1 MADEIIKNIYLVNAP
16 AGSGKTTKIR
26 KMVERRLREQP
37 DDNILCITY
46 TNRAA
51 AELSKDIES
60 DKVFFGTIHSFINHF
75 ICSFFSHKD
84 IIDLYWN
91 TYKDKII
98 ERIEN
103 IENKDNIR
111 ESNERYIERYGALD
125 LDTIYNNIQEITYNE
140 APYNSLYRGALSHDD
155 LISFTK
161 KVVDSFPVIRKKI
174 ADKYQLVFI
183 DEYQDSS
190 ADVLHIFYTA
200 MKNSTGEMYLLGD
213 KMQQIYKTYDGS
225 FEIEFLTLNRSKNL
239 TTNYRTT
246 PYIVSILN
254 RLYND
259 EQYVQIPYELNK
271 DEDMSYYPEVI
282 ITVSPDKEIIKKK
295 EKYPEALVLYLLNK
309 DKFYGIGAGN
319 LYDKLQQ
326 IERYQYG
333 KKYSVVDVLTTLDSN
348 NPDKLFTLLFLI
360 MRISTEYRNGL
371 YGNVLRTIRENKNQ
385 LNSKNYSIKQHDDKK
400 NVKKLLEKVVN
411 AYENGDNI
419 IKDFLNL
426 VNECNLVDEEYIQE
440 ILGDEEYAEILQVHL
455 HEFHDLVKY
464 LNDPHIST
472 QHGVKGESHDTVLFI
487 AANSSRDPVV
497 NISKFFDLWSAYEV
511 KLSEFESFYYS
522 YKNML
527 KDIECNIGKK
537 VSDMKK
543 NDYVEN
549 EENIIQKV
557 NSFLAIYEG
566 NAYYQTLLKPK
577 FEKFMKKRNVTE
589 ARACLKE
596 NLVYGAL
603 SAYKLFYVG
612 CSRARKNLSVIINKQ
627 DILGFE
633 DRLINK
639 FESYGFQVI
648 DYTKIKQEQA

>member
-1 MADEIIKNIYLVNAP
+1 MVDEISKNIYLVNAP
-16 AGSGKTTKIR
+16 AGSGKTTRIR
-26 KMVERRLREQP
+26 KMVERHLREQP

-51 AELSKDIES
+51 DELSKDIES

-84 IIDLYWN
+84 IIDLYWS

-98 ERIEN
+98 ERIDN
-103 IENKDNIR
+103 IEKKDNVR
-111 ESNERYIERYGALD
+111 ESNERYIEKYGALD
-125 LDTIYNNIQEITYNE
+125 LATIYNNIQEITYNE

-161 KVVDSFPVIRKKI
+161 KVVDKFPVIRKKI

-183 DEYQDSS
+183 DEYQDTS
-190 ADVLHIFYTA
+190 ADVLHIFYAA

-225 FEIEFLTLNRSKNL
+225 FEREFLTLNRSQNL

-259 EQYVQIPYELNK
+259 EKYVQIPYELNK

-282 ITVSPDKEIIKKK
+282 ITFSPDNEIVKKK

-333 KKYSVVDVLTTLDSN
+333 KKYSVVDVLTTLDSS
-348 NPDKLFTLLFLI
+348 NPDKLFALLFLI

-385 LNSKNYSIKQHDDKK
+385 LNSKKYSIKQHADKK

-440 ILGDEEYAEILQVHL
+440 ILGDEEYAEVLQVHL

-487 AANSSRDPVV
+487 AANSSRDPFV
-497 NISKFFDLWSAYEV
+497 NISKFFDLWSVYEV

-527 KDIECNIGKK
+527 KDIEGNIGKK

-543 NDYVEN
+543 KDYVEN

-566 NAYYQTLLKPK
+566 NAYYQALLKPK

-639 FESYGFQVI
+639 FESYGFKVI
-648 DYTKIKQEQA
+648 DYTKMKQ

>member
-1 MADEIIKNIYLVNAP
+1 MVDEISKNIYLVNAP
-16 AGSGKTTKIR
+16 AGSGKTTRIR
-26 KMVERRLREQP
+26 KMVERHLREQP

-51 AELSKDIES
+51 DELSKDIES

-98 ERIEN
+98 ERIDN
-103 IENKDNIR
+103 IEKKDNVR
-111 ESNERYIERYGALD
+111 ESNERYIEKYGALD
-125 LDTIYNNIQEITYNE
+125 LATIYNNIQEITYNE

-161 KVVDSFPVIRKKI
+161 KVVDKFPVIRKKI

-183 DEYQDSS
+183 DEYQDTS
-190 ADVLHIFYTA
+190 ADVLHIFYAA

-225 FEIEFLTLNRSKNL
+225 FEREFLTLNRSQNL

-254 RLYND
+254 R
-259 EQYVQIPYELNK
+259 
-271 DEDMSYYPEVI
+271 
-282 ITVSPDKEIIKKK
+282 
-295 EKYPEALVLYLLNK
+295 
-309 DKFYGIGAGN
+309 
-319 LYDKLQQ
+319 
-326 IERYQYG
+326 
-333 KKYSVVDVLTTLDSN
+333 
-348 NPDKLFTLLFLI
+348 
-360 MRISTEYRNGL
+360 
-371 YGNVLRTIRENKNQ
+371 
-385 LNSKNYSIKQHDDKK
+385 KQHADKK

-440 ILGDEEYAEILQVHL
+440 ILGDEEYAEVLQVHL

-487 AANSSRDPVV
+487 AANSSRDPFV
-497 NISKFFDLWSAYEV
+497 NISKFFDLWSVYEV

-527 KDIECNIGKK
+527 KDIEGNIGKK

-543 NDYVEN
+543 KDYVEN

-566 NAYYQTLLKPK
+566 NAYYQALLKPK

-639 FESYGFQVI
+639 FESCGFKVI
-648 DYTKIKQEQA
+648 DYTKMKQ